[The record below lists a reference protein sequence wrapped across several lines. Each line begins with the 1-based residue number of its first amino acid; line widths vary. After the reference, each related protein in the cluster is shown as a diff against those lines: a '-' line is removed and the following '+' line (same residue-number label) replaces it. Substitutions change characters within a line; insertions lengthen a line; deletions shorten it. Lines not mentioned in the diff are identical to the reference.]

1 MYTHS
6 RKYTKKNVYVN
17 LPSINVRNIFVQRL
31 DIEIFQ
37 SKLVQQ
43 QEDMRPLFA
52 ISVIE
57 KGKL

>member
-1 MYTHS
+1 MCIHIVENIQ
-6 RKYTKKNVYVN
+6 KKLCVN

>member
-1 MYTHS
+1 MCIHIVENIQ
-6 RKYTKKNVYVN
+6 KKCVN